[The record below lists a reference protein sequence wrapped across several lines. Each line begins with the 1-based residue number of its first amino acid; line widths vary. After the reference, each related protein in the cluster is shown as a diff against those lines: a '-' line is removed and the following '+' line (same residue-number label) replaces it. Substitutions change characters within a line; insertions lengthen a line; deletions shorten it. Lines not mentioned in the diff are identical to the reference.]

1 VAELVF
7 ILTDF
12 FSAAGADADADRSA
26 GAGLPALPLLETLF
40 ARAQRTSLQSGWR
53 GWLAARAAGA
63 PTNRSAPAASLA
75 QTVAAAWDAGAAA
88 GQTGGGLWLAS
99 PVHYFAGL
107 DSVFLHPAGPLSLDG
122 AEQDAL
128 VADFE
133 RVFSASPWT
142 LRSIGRRELLLAG
155 PAIAASGADPA
166 QFAGCDPSA
175 GLPSGEG
182 AATLRG
188 LGAEMEM
195 WLYEHPLNLERRGRG
210 ELPVTTLW
218 LWGAQQNP
226 GLMAPAGPQAPMHAP
241 SAHLYG
247 RDTYAEALWR
257 LQGGAARPLPEAFDA
272 AAIGREADAIFL
284 YPLLQPQGLSAA
296 LLQLEQYWLPG
307 ALRALRQRRIAVLRL
322 LVGTHLYTLRW
333 LDLARFWRRRT
344 PWWETLA

>member
-12 FSAAGADADADRSA
+12 FPAADADADPDA
-26 GAGLPALPLLETLF
+26 GAGLAALPRLERLF
-40 ARAQRTSLQSGWR
+40 ARAHRGALQSGWR
-53 GWLAARAAGA
+53 GWLAARAPGVPMHRSMPQAG
-63 PTNRSAPAASLA
+63 LA
-75 QTVAAAWDAGAAA
+75 QTVAAAFSVDAPA
-88 GQTGGGLWLAS
+88 GRPGGLWLAS
-99 PVHYFAGL
+99 PVHFFAGL
-107 DSVFLHPAGPLSLDG
+107 DSVFLHSTGLLELDG
-122 AEQDAL
+122 AEQRTL

-133 RVFSASPWT
+133 RVFRTSPWT

-175 GLPSGEG
+175 GLPTGVD
-182 AATLRG
+182 APTLRG

-218 LWGAQQNP
+218 LWGGQQDS
-226 GLMAPAGPQAPMHAP
+226 GLPATAGTPSPMRAPPAKLH
-241 SAHLYG
+241 G
-247 RDTYAEALWR
+247 RDTYAEALWQ
-257 LQGGAARPLPEAFDA
+257 LAGATVRPLPEAFEP
-272 AAIGREADAIFL
+272 AAIGRDADAIFL

-296 LLQLEQYWLPG
+296 LLRFEQSWLPG
-307 ALRALRQRRIAVLRL
+307 ALRALRQRRISVLRL
-322 LVGTHLYTLRW
+322 LVGSHIYSLRW
-333 LDLARFWRRRT
+333 LDLARFWRRRR